1 MRFESS
7 IRRNC
12 LSRFYQ
18 QSTYRFRHSVICEF
32 AVRETKWVDFLT
44 FQSVVEY
51 YLTSFHYLYQ
61 VVIDAQV

>member
-1 MRFESS
+1 M
-7 IRRNC
+7 
-12 LSRFYQ
+12 
-18 QSTYRFRHSVICEF
+18 ICEF